1 MLFFTKKEISHT
13 KNKEDNAIPDDVS
26 IIING
31 LSLIGEKNLFWKKS
45 NHFCW

>member
-1 MLFFTKKEISHT
+1 M

-31 LSLIGEKNLFWKKS
+31 LSLIGKKS
-45 NHFCW
+45 LMEEIK